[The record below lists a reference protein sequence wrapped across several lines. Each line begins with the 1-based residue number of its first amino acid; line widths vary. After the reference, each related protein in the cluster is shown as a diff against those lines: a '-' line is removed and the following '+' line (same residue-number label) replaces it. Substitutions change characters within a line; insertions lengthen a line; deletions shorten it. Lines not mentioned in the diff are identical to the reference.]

1 VNGRVADPQPRLSS
15 DHPLT
20 EDLEEILAQT
30 RSLWPDFRGARL
42 FITGATGFFGKWL
55 LESFFWANDA
65 LGLGAEV
72 VALTRKPDAFRAVAP
87 RLAGNAA
94 LKLHHGDQVDFSF
107 PPGHFDAVIHAA
119 VDYGP
124 PRPTFE
130 RNLDGT
136 RRVLEFARQ
145 AGARKFL
152 FVSSGA
158 VYGTQPPDMERIS
171 EDYPGDLAP
180 DDPASAYGL
189 SKRASE
195 HLGALQEGL
204 EFKVARGFAFA
215 GPYLP
220 SDRSGAMGN
229 FIADALGGGPINVSG
244 DGTPLRTYLYA
255 ADLAVWLW
263 TILDR
268 GTPGRAYNV
277 GGEDIVSIRTLA
289 ERIAAVLAP
298 RAEIQMGG
306 KPGSGLPARYVPDV
320 TRARTEL
327 GLMPRIPLDEAI
339 RRSGRWAIHA
349 NSNRIRQ

>member
-1 VNGRVADPQPRLSS
+1 MSGRVADPPPRLSS

-30 RSLWPDFRGARL
+30 RGMWPNFRGARI

-55 LESFFWANDA
+55 LESFLWANDT
-65 LGLGAEV
+65 LSLGAEV
-72 VALTRKPDAFRAVAP
+72 VALTRNPAGFRADAP

-94 LKLHHGDQVDFSF
+94 LTLHHGDQVDFNF
-107 PPGHFDAVIHAA
+107 PSGRFDSVIHAA

-145 AGARKFL
+145 AGARRVL

-158 VYGTQPPDMERIS
+158 VYGTQPREMERVG
-171 EDYPGDLAP
+171 EDYPGNLAL

-195 HLGALQEGL
+195 HLGHLQEGL
-204 EFKVARGFAFA
+204 DFMVARGFTFV

-220 SDRSGAMGN
+220 SDRPGAMGN
-229 FIADALGGGPINVSG
+229 FIADALRGGPIKLSG
-244 DGTPLRTYLYA
+244 DGTPLRAYLYA
-255 ADLAVWLW
+255 ADLAIWLW
-263 TILDR
+263 TILDK
-268 GTPGRAYNV
+268 GTPGRVYNV
-277 GGEDIVSIRTLA
+277 GGEDVVSIRTLA
-289 ERIAAVLAP
+289 ERVVAVLAP
-298 RAEIQMGG
+298 HAEIQMAGH
-306 KPGSGLPARYVPDV
+306 PGAGLPARYVPDV

-327 GLMPRIPLDEAI
+327 GLTARIPLDEAI
-339 RRSGRWAIHA
+339 RRSGRWALHG
-349 NSNRIRQ
+349 NSNRISQ